1 VRILECVG
9 SVCVCSRLT
18 CALVRARHADRWMSI
33 GLAFIDYNDVCRS
46 YEDVEGGGSPP
57 LVNVTESWKDNYVS
71 CCQPPSTQKL

>member
-1 VRILECVG
+1 
-9 SVCVCSRLT
+9 
-18 CALVRARHADRWMSI
+18 MSI